1 MILLSGLLEL
11 SPELPD
17 PLIRLLVFFLVL
29 LVTPLWLV
37 RPVLTPA
44 LLVPALLAAAL
55 LVPMLSVP
63 VLLAAPLLVPPL
75 PVATLVAAM
84 TMVLRTAGLVMLLAV
99 PVLAAGVAALP
110 AAAASPGDHLDFV
123 HGTEA
128 FINAFP
134 GASLAAMRRGF
145 QSAGAEDNSF
155 TFFPELMD
163 SASLFLT
170 GNCDTVY
177 FWGFIDLTGGPMVL
191 DIPPLGPA
199 DGDPRHHR

>member
-1 MILLSGLLEL
+1 MILLSALLEL
-11 SPELPD
+11 STELPD

-63 VLLAAPLLVPPL
+63 VLLAARLLVPPL

-123 HGTEA
+123 HG
-128 FINAFP
+128 
-134 GASLAAMRRGF
+134 
-145 QSAGAEDNSF
+145 
-155 TFFPELMD
+155 
-163 SASLFLT
+163 
-170 GNCDTVY
+170 
-177 FWGFIDLTGGPMVL
+177 VL
-191 DIPPLGPA
+191 RIV
-199 DGDPRHHR
+199 